1 MSCPSDVYE
10 HQGKYYLPVIPSS
23 NISRA
28 NGGQGKLKGTTI
40 WDGVRIIQRDDGPYL
55 GKESIFHLTWQQK
68 QALVPSATYI
78 PFKDVTDFTYT
89 KSEGAQ
95 ASFKYVFLYS

>member
-10 HQGKYYLPVIPSS
+10 HQGKYYLPVIPAS

-40 WDGVRIIQRDDGPYL
+40 WDAVRIIQRDDGPYL
-55 GKESIFHLTWQQK
+55 GKESIFH
-68 QALVPSATYI
+68 
-78 PFKDVTDFTYT
+78 VT
-89 KSEGAQ
+89 
-95 ASFKYVFLYS
+95 

>member
-1 MSCPSDVYE
+1 MSCPSNVYE

-40 WDGVRIIQRDDGPYL
+40 WDAVRIIQRDDGLYL
-55 GKESIFHLTWQQK
+55 GKESISHVAWHHK
-68 QALVPSATYI
+68 QARVPSATHI

-89 KSEGAQ
+89 KSDGAQ
-95 ASFKYVFLYS
+95 ASF

>member
-55 GKESIFHLTWQQK
+55 GKESIFHVTWQHK
-68 QALVPSATYI
+68 QARVTQHKQARVPSAIYI
-78 PFKDVTDFTYT
+78 PF
-89 KSEGAQ
+89 
-95 ASFKYVFLYS
+95 